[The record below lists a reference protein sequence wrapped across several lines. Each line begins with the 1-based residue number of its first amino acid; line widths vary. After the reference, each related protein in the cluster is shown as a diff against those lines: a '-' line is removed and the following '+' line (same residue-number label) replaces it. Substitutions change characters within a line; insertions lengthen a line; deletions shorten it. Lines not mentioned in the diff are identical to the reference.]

1 MRALQYTRRY
11 SKLAGVVVGAIPPL
25 IGWAAVDGKLQLAA
39 PCAPITR
46 EQVTYPTV
54 RPTVTSAR
62 RISCHVRDRPGHVH
76 ADEAALRVRADGA
89 LLPDWPQ
96 GRNS

>member
-46 EQVTYPTV
+46 EQVTYRTPYRNQRAQDNV
-54 RPTVTSAR
+54 
-62 RISCHVRDRPGHVH
+62 SC
-76 ADEAALRVRADGA
+76 A
-89 LLPDWPQ
+89 
-96 GRNS
+96 

>member
-11 SKLAGVVVGAIPPL
+11 SKLAGVVVGAIPLIGIPL

-46 EQVTYPTV
+46 EQVTYRTPYRNQRAQDIV
-54 RPTVTSAR
+54 
-62 RISCHVRDRPGHVH
+62 SC
-76 ADEAALRVRADGA
+76 A
-89 LLPDWPQ
+89 
-96 GRNS
+96 

>member
-46 EQVTYPTV
+46 EQVTYRTPYRNQRAQDIV
-54 RPTVTSAR
+54 
-62 RISCHVRDRPGHVH
+62 SC
-76 ADEAALRVRADGA
+76 A
-89 LLPDWPQ
+89 
-96 GRNS
+96 